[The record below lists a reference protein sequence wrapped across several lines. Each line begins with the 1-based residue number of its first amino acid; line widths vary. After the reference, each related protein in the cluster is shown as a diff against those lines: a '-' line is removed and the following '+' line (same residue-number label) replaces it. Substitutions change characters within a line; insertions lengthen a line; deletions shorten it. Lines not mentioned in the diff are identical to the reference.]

1 MKIKLKIPAD
11 AELIFDE
18 DAREIIIEPFFT
30 KSDGRS
36 SCAYVAVCG
45 ESGAVRRSVLQCS
58 GKSGQLFVQNS
69 IGKRAS
75 TGFDKLTSFDGPPP
89 RPTKNRGDSSP

>member
-1 MKIKLKIPAD
+1 VKIKLKIPAD
-11 AELIFDE
+11 AEMIFDE

-45 ESGAVRRSVLQCS
+45 ENGAVRRAVLQCS

-75 TGFDKLTSFDGPPP
+75 TGFDKLASFDGPPP
-89 RPTKNRGDSSP
+89 RKNRGDSSS